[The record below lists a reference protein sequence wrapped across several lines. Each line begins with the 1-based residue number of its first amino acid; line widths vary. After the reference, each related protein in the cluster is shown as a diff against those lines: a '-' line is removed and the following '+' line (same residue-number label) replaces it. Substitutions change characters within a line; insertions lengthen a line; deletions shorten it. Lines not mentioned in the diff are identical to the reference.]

1 MQKGRTAFVTHR
13 GVAEA
18 RSFAERFVAEGIQVE
33 IEDILVNG
41 PPWHT
46 RVAIRAH
53 DHIAG
58 PDGRDTYNNRFVDFI
73 QIRWGRMHR
82 FEVYEDTERVARWDE
97 ATANQG
103 GIGPTRCQ
111 TGPMRQSPPTAFRGW
126 HMLGWSTLILALTA
140 PGQTIGVSS
149 FIDHMIE
156 DLDIGRSSL
165 SAAYLIATL
174 TGSAALPPIGRWVDR
189 RGVSHATTVVGAAFA
204 VAIALLAGAQGILVL
219 GVGFVGIRMLG
230 QGSLSL
236 IGDTSISL
244 WFQARRGRA
253 FAIAMTVS
261 AGLMALSPLVFTALI
276 DAIGWRQAW
285 LVTAVF
291 IGVTVPTIGRF
302 VMVDRPSAIGQ
313 VPDGLPGVTTETFVP
328 QPSLTVR
335 EAVRT
340 PAFPSLM
347 SIVALSAAL
356 ITGLTFH
363 NVSVMGEG
371 GLTETEAA
379 AIFVPQMVGVVS
391 ASFVVGWLT
400 DRVRAQVLVPFAG
413 LALAA
418 ALVLATSV
426 GPGVAAML
434 YGLVSGIAGGS
445 IRALGSALLPKWFGT
460 DHIGAIRGISHTVAV
475 AASATGPLMLSIG
488 NDLGDSYQPVLM
500 SVRAAIAAVAG
511 STALVKDPVAPDP
524 VPEPA
529 A

>member
-1 MQKGRTAFVTHR
+1 MR
-13 GVAEA
+13 
-18 RSFAERFVAEGIQVE
+18 RSA
-33 IEDILVNG
+33 
-41 PPWHT
+41 
-46 RVAIRAH
+46 
-53 DHIAG
+53 
-58 PDGRDTYNNRFVDFI
+58 
-73 QIRWGRMHR
+73 
-82 FEVYEDTERVARWDE
+82 
-97 ATANQG
+97 
-103 GIGPTRCQ
+103 PT
-111 TGPMRQSPPTAFRGW
+111 TFRGW
-126 HMLGWSTLILALTA
+126 HILGWSTLILALTA

-156 DLDIGRSSL
+156 DLGIGRSSL

-174 TGSAALPPIGRWVDR
+174 TGSAALPSIGRWVDR

-204 VAIALLAGAQGILVL
+204 VAIALLGVAQNILML
-219 GVGFVGIRMLG
+219 GVAFVGIRMLG

-244 WFQARRGRA
+244 WFQERRGRA
-253 FAIAMTVS
+253 FAIAMTAS

-276 DAIGWRQAW
+276 GAVGWRQAW
-285 LVTAVF
+285 LVTAAC
-291 IGVTVPTIGRF
+291 IALTVPSIGRF
-302 VMVDRPSAIGQ
+302 AMIDRPSAIGQ
-313 VPDGLPGVTTETFVP
+313 VPDGIPGVTTETFVP

-335 EAVRT
+335 AAVRT
-340 PAFPSLM
+340 PAFASLM

-391 ASFVVGWLT
+391 ASFIVGWLT

-418 ALVLATSV
+418 AIALAAVVS
-426 GPGVAAML
+426 PGVAAIV
-434 YGLVSGIAGGS
+434 YGLGSGIAGGS

-475 AASATGPLMLSIG
+475 AASATGPLILSIG
-488 NDLGDSYQPVLM
+488 NDLADSYQPILLICAAVT
-500 SVRAAIAAVAG
+500 AAIAV
-511 STALVKDPVAPDP
+511 STATVKDPVVPDP
-524 VPEPA
+524 HPELA

>member
-1 MQKGRTAFVTHR
+1 MGRPAST
-13 GVAEA
+13 
-18 RSFAERFVAEGIQVE
+18 S
-33 IEDILVNG
+33 
-41 PPWHT
+41 
-46 RVAIRAH
+46 
-53 DHIAG
+53 
-58 PDGRDTYNNRFVDFI
+58 
-73 QIRWGRMHR
+73 
-82 FEVYEDTERVARWDE
+82 
-97 ATANQG
+97 
-103 GIGPTRCQ
+103 
-111 TGPMRQSPPTAFRGW
+111 FRGW
-126 HMLGWSTLILALTA
+126 HILGWSTLLLALTA

-149 FIDHMIE
+149 FIDHMID
-156 DLDIGRSSL
+156 DLDISRSSL

-174 TGSAALPPIGRWVDR
+174 TGSAALPSIGRWVDR
-189 RGVSHATTVVGAAFA
+189 TGVSHATTVVGAAFA
-204 VAIALLAGAQGILVL
+204 VAIALLGLSRNIVML
-219 GVGFVGIRMLG
+219 GVAFVGIRMLG

-261 AGLMALSPLVFTALI
+261 AGLMALSPLVFTAMI
-276 DAIGWRQAW
+276 DGVGWRQAW
-285 LVTAVF
+285 LLTAVF
-291 IGVTVPTIGRF
+291 IGVTVPSIGRF
-302 VMVDRPSAIGQ
+302 AMIDRPSEIGQ
-313 VPDGLPGVTTETFVP
+313 VPDGIPGVTTETFVP

-335 EAVRT
+335 AAVRT
-340 PAFPSLM
+340 PAFVSLM

-379 AIFVPQMVGVVS
+379 AIFIPQMVGVVS

-400 DRVRAQVLVPFAG
+400 DRIRAQILVPFAG

-418 ALVLATSV
+418 AIALATVVS
-426 GPGVAAML
+426 PGVAAII
-434 YGLVSGIAGGS
+434 YGLASGVAGGS

-475 AASATGPLMLSIG
+475 AASATGPLLLSIG
-488 NDLGDSYQPVLM
+488 NDLTDSYQPVLM
-500 SVRAAIAAVAG
+500 VCAVATAAVAV

-524 VPEPA
+524 HHELA

>member
-1 MQKGRTAFVTHR
+1 MR
-13 GVAEA
+13 
-18 RSFAERFVAEGIQVE
+18 RS
-33 IEDILVNG
+33 
-41 PPWHT
+41 T
-46 RVAIRAH
+46 
-53 DHIAG
+53 
-58 PDGRDTYNNRFVDFI
+58 
-73 QIRWGRMHR
+73 
-82 FEVYEDTERVARWDE
+82 
-97 ATANQG
+97 
-103 GIGPTRCQ
+103 PT
-111 TGPMRQSPPTAFRGW
+111 TFRGW
-126 HMLGWSTLILALTA
+126 HILGWSTLILALTA

-156 DLDIGRSSL
+156 DLGIGRSSL

-174 TGSAALPPIGRWVDR
+174 TGSAALPSIGRWVDR

-204 VAIALLAGAQGILVL
+204 VAIALLGVAQNILML
-219 GVGFVGIRMLG
+219 GVAFVGIRMLG

-253 FAIAMTVS
+253 FAIAMTAS

-276 DAIGWRQAW
+276 GAVGWRQAW
-285 LVTAVF
+285 LVTAAC
-291 IGVTVPTIGRF
+291 IALTVPSIGRF
-302 VMVDRPSAIGQ
+302 AMIDRPSAIGQ
-313 VPDGLPGVTTETFVP
+313 VPDGIPGVTTETFVP

-335 EAVRT
+335 AAVRT
-340 PAFPSLM
+340 PAFGSLM

-391 ASFVVGWLT
+391 ASFIVGWLT

-418 ALVLATSV
+418 AIALATVVS
-426 GPGVAAML
+426 PGVAAIV

-475 AASATGPLMLSIG
+475 AASATGPLILSIG
-488 NDLGDSYQPVLM
+488 NDMADSYQPILLICAAVT
-500 SVRAAIAAVAG
+500 AAIAV
-511 STALVKDPVAPDP
+511 STATVKDPVVPDP
-524 VPEPA
+524 HPELA

>member
-1 MQKGRTAFVTHR
+1 MR
-13 GVAEA
+13 
-18 RSFAERFVAEGIQVE
+18 RSA
-33 IEDILVNG
+33 
-41 PPWHT
+41 
-46 RVAIRAH
+46 
-53 DHIAG
+53 
-58 PDGRDTYNNRFVDFI
+58 
-73 QIRWGRMHR
+73 
-82 FEVYEDTERVARWDE
+82 
-97 ATANQG
+97 
-103 GIGPTRCQ
+103 PT
-111 TGPMRQSPPTAFRGW
+111 TFRGW
-126 HMLGWSTLILALTA
+126 HILGWSTLLLALTA

-156 DLDIGRSSL
+156 DLGIGRSSL

-174 TGSAALPPIGRWVDR
+174 TGSAALPSIGRWVDR

-204 VAIALLAGAQGILVL
+204 VAIALLGVAQNILML
-219 GVGFVGIRMLG
+219 GVAFVGIRMLG

-253 FAIAMTVS
+253 FAIAMTAS

-276 DAIGWRQAW
+276 GAVGWRQAW
-285 LVTAVF
+285 LVTAAC
-291 IGVTVPTIGRF
+291 IALTVPSIGRF
-302 VMVDRPSAIGQ
+302 AMIDRPSAIGQ
-313 VPDGLPGVTTETFVP
+313 VPDGIPGVTTETFVP

-335 EAVRT
+335 AAVRT
-340 PAFPSLM
+340 PAFASLM

-391 ASFVVGWLT
+391 ASFIVGWLT

-418 ALVLATSV
+418 AIALAAVVS
-426 GPGVAAML
+426 PGVAAIV

-475 AASATGPLMLSIG
+475 AASATGPLILSIG
-488 NDLGDSYQPVLM
+488 NDLADSYQPVLM
-500 SVRAAIAAVAG
+500 ICAAVTAAVAV
-511 STALVKDPVAPDP
+511 STATVKDPVVPDP
-524 VPEPA
+524 HPELA

>member
-1 MQKGRTAFVTHR
+1 
-13 GVAEA
+13 
-18 RSFAERFVAEGIQVE
+18 
-33 IEDILVNG
+33 
-41 PPWHT
+41 
-46 RVAIRAH
+46 
-53 DHIAG
+53 
-58 PDGRDTYNNRFVDFI
+58 
-73 QIRWGRMHR
+73 
-82 FEVYEDTERVARWDE
+82 
-97 ATANQG
+97 
-103 GIGPTRCQ
+103 
-111 TGPMRQSPPTAFRGW
+111 MRRSPPTTFRGW
-126 HMLGWSTLILALTA
+126 HILAWSTLLLGLTA

-149 FIDHMIE
+149 FIDHMIA

-174 TGSAALPPIGRWVDR
+174 AGSAALPSIGRWVDR
-189 RGVSHATTVVGAAFA
+189 RGVRRATTVVGAAFA
-204 VAIALLAGAQGILVL
+204 VAIALLGVAQNIVML
-219 GVGFVGIRMLG
+219 GVAFVGIRMLG

-276 DAIGWRQAW
+276 GAFGWRQAW
-285 LVTAVF
+285 LLTATG
-291 IGVTVPTIGRF
+291 IALTVPAIGRF
-302 VMVDRPSAIGQ
+302 ALIDRPAAIGQ
-313 VPDGLPGVTTETFVP
+313 VPDGIPGVTTETFVP

-340 PAFPSLM
+340 PAFLSLM
-347 SIVALSAAL
+347 SIVASSAAL

-379 AIFVPQMVGVVS
+379 AIFVPQMIGVVS

-413 LALAA
+413 LALASAVALA
-418 ALVLATSV
+418 AVV
-426 GPGVAAML
+426 GPGVAAMV

-475 AASATGPLMLSIG
+475 AASATGPLLLSIG
-488 NDLGDSYQPVLM
+488 NDLSDSYRPVL
-500 SVRAAIAAVAG
+500 VICAVAIAAVAA

-524 VPEPA
+524 VPEPVT
-529 A
+529 

>member
-1 MQKGRTAFVTHR
+1 
-13 GVAEA
+13 
-18 RSFAERFVAEGIQVE
+18 
-33 IEDILVNG
+33 
-41 PPWHT
+41 
-46 RVAIRAH
+46 
-53 DHIAG
+53 
-58 PDGRDTYNNRFVDFI
+58 
-73 QIRWGRMHR
+73 
-82 FEVYEDTERVARWDE
+82 
-97 ATANQG
+97 
-103 GIGPTRCQ
+103 
-111 TGPMRQSPPTAFRGW
+111 MRQSPPTAFRGW
-126 HMLGWSTLILALTA
+126 HILGWSTLILALTA

-156 DLDIGRSSL
+156 DLGIGRSSL
-165 SAAYLIATL
+165 SAVYLIATL
-174 TGSAALPPIGRWVDR
+174 TGSAALPSIGRWVDR
-189 RGVSHATTVVGAAFA
+189 RGVSHATALVGAAFA
-204 VAIALLAGAQGILVL
+204 VAIALLGVAQNILML
-219 GVGFVGIRMLG
+219 GVAFVGIRMLG

-261 AGLMALSPLVFTALI
+261 AGLMALSPLVFTAMI

-291 IGVTVPTIGRF
+291 IAVTVPSIGRF
-302 VMVDRPSAIGQ
+302 ALIDRPSAIGQ
-313 VPDGLPGVTTETFVP
+313 VPDGTPGVTTETFVP

-340 PAFPSLM
+340 PAFVSLM

-371 GLTETEAA
+371 GLSETEAA

-391 ASFVVGWLT
+391 ASFIVGWLT
-400 DRVRAQVLVPFAG
+400 DRIRAQVLVPFAG

-418 ALVLATSV
+418 ALVLAALVS
-426 GPGVAAML
+426 PGVAAVA

-475 AASATGPLMLSIG
+475 AASATGPLILSIG
-488 NDLGDSYQPVLM
+488 NDLADSYQPVLM
-500 SVRAAIAAVAG
+500 ICAAVTAAIAV
-511 STALVKDPVAPDP
+511 STALVKDPVVVDP
-524 VPEPA
+524 HHELA